1 MNRLFHGLVFARIEE
16 QGREPVIVECWGK
29 CKAKDFKK
37 VV

>member
-1 MNRLFHGLVFARIEE
+1 MNKLFESVKYAHIAMIG
-16 QGREPVIVECWGK
+16 GEPVIVECWGK